1 MLSLKFVKA
10 LFYSGPWGIYYRAT
24 WALPSSLE
32 LRKISH
38 MAKKCNLREVA
49 PIILHASILYPYEN
63 NTVVLL

>member
-38 MAKKCNLREVA
+38 MAKNA
-49 PIILHASILYPYEN
+49 ILEKLPQLFCMLLYYIHMK
-63 NTVVLL
+63 TIQ